1 MHNTRVLGNNQ
12 LFVIELLDIAKLEL
26 RRTAAKVIGW
36 EKARPLL
43 GPLTKVLIRWVGDK
57 TIAKPAHI
65 ESRRRLMAYDQPPAS
80 LAVTLGLQDSNAR
93 DKDVLPA
100 VEATEEVGLIGVE
113 EDFFGSRKTLGAAT
127 TTAKLWESP
136 RGAFSFSPN
145 DECVTVRRI
154 RSRSFVGQFETQ
166 LVLRP
171 CPSDA
176 TVRASFGKRSGVH
189 SFNNLSTEALLT
201 ASSNLD
207 HQVGVTDPFPPGSA
221 PHGPKNG
228 QTGLIERVGGVQ
240 STGGGKRRHLL
251 SREDVLTRPRGG
263 KKRSS
268 TTNGNRAV
276 VFDHVYYTSK
286 QEDFKQ
292 GSRPAQDGEIE
303 SQAEFR
309 RADSEERKKDSI
321 GDFVFTLERTRSFGT
336 PYAPG
341 ITKGRVPSWFT
352 ND

>member
-12 LFVIELLDIAKLEL
+12 LFVIELLDITKFEL
-26 RRTAAKVIGW
+26 KRAAAKVTGW

-57 TIAKPAHI
+57 TIAKPARV
-65 ESRRRLMAYDQPPAS
+65 ESRRRLMTYDQPHAS
-80 LAVTLGLQDSNAR
+80 LSVTLGLQDSNSR
-93 DKDVLPA
+93 SKETLPA
-100 VEATEEVGLIGVE
+100 VVATEEVGLIGVE
-113 EDFFGSRKTLGAAT
+113 EDFFVSRKTLGAAT
-127 TTAKLWESP
+127 STAKLREAPKGS
-136 RGAFSFSPN
+136 FSFSPS

-176 TVRASFGKRSGVH
+176 TVRESFGQRSGVH

-228 QTGLIERVGGVQ
+228 QTGLIERVGGFQ
-240 STGGGKRRHLL
+240 STSGSKRRHLL

-263 KKRSS
+263 KKRS

-276 VFDHVYYTSK
+276 VFDQVYYTSK

-292 GSRPAQDGEIE
+292 GPHLVVEESE
-303 SQAEFR
+303 SQADFR

-321 GDFVFTLERTRSFGT
+321 EDFVFTLERTRSFGT